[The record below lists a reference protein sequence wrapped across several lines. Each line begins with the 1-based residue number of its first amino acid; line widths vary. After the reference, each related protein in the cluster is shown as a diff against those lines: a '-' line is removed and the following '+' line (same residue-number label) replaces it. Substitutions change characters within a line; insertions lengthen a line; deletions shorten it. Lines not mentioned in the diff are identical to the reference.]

1 MGPLKFQF
9 GGMHQSRPTFAQGR
23 ESSPPRGIEYY
34 FCMKVLGIDVGGTGI
49 KGAPVE
55 LPSGE
60 ILAEHLHLPTPQPAT
75 PGAVTAAIKKM
86 IQHFQF
92 SGPVGVGFPGVMRHG
107 VVATAA
113 NLSPSWVGKP
123 AEKLFQKAT
132 RLPFTVINDADAAGL
147 AEMQYGVGQQ
157 EKGTVVMITLGTG
170 IGSAVFIGG
179 VLVPNTEFGH
189 LTLRGKDAETIASA
203 KAREVN
209 DWSWK
214 KWSKRVREYLHLVD
228 RLINPDLIIVGG
240 GVSQRAE
247 KWLPRASKGVKA
259 KVVPAKLHN
268 EAGIVGAAMAGAR
281 GG

>member
-1 MGPLKFQF
+1 MQ
-9 GGMHQSRPTFAQGR
+9 
-23 ESSPPRGIEYY
+23 
-34 FCMKVLGIDVGGTGI
+34 VLGMDIGGSGI

-60 ILAEHLHLPTPQPAT
+60 IMAEHLHLPTPQPAT
-75 PGAVTAAIKKM
+75 LGAVTAAIKKM
-86 IQHFQF
+86 ILHFQF
-92 SGPVGVGFPGVMRHG
+92 SGPVGAGFPGVMRQG
-107 VVATAA
+107 VVETAV
-113 NLSPSWVGKP
+113 NLSPSWVGKN
-123 AEKLFQKAT
+123 AEKLFKQAT

-147 AEMQYGVGQQ
+147 AEIHHGAGRKQ
-157 EKGTVVMITLGTG
+157 KGTVVMITLGTG
-170 IGSAVFIGG
+170 IGSAIFIGR

-189 LTLRGKDAETIASA
+189 LTLRGKDAERMASA

-214 KWSKRVREYLHLVD
+214 KWSKRVREYLQLID

-268 EAGIVGAAMAGAR
+268 EAGIVGAAMAAGKNLKS
-281 GG
+281 

>member
-1 MGPLKFQF
+1 VKF
-9 GGMHQSRPTFAQGR
+9 
-23 ESSPPRGIEYY
+23 
-34 FCMKVLGIDVGGTGI
+34 LGIDVGGTGI
-49 KGAPVE
+49 KGALVE

-107 VVATAA
+107 VVETAV
-113 NLSPSWVGKP
+113 NLSPAWVGKQ
-123 AEKLFQKAT
+123 ADKLFKKAT

-147 AEMQYGVGQQ
+147 AEMHHGAGRK

-189 LTLRGKDAETIASA
+189 LTLRGRDAETIASA

-209 DWSWK
+209 NWSWK

-268 EAGIVGAAMAGAR
+268 EAGIVGAAMAGAE

>member
-1 MGPLKFQF
+1 
-9 GGMHQSRPTFAQGR
+9 
-23 ESSPPRGIEYY
+23 
-34 FCMKVLGIDVGGTGI
+34 MKVLGIDIGGTGI
-49 KGAPVE
+49 KGAPVD

-92 SGPVGVGFPGVMRHG
+92 SGPVGAGFPGVMRQG
-107 VVATAA
+107 VVETAV
-113 NLSPSWVGKP
+113 NLSPSWVGKN
-123 AEKLFQKAT
+123 AEKLFKQAT
-132 RLPFTVINDADAAGL
+132 KLSFSVINDADAAGL
-147 AEMQYGVGQQ
+147 AEMTYGAGKK

-209 DWSWK
+209 DWGWK

-268 EAGIVGAAMAGAR
+268 EAGIVGAAMAGAKKISA
-281 GG
+281 

>member
-1 MGPLKFQF
+1 
-9 GGMHQSRPTFAQGR
+9 
-23 ESSPPRGIEYY
+23 
-34 FCMKVLGIDVGGTGI
+34 MKVLGIDIGGTGI

-55 LPSGE
+55 LPLGE

-92 SGPVGVGFPGVMRHG
+92 SGPVGAGFPGVMRKG
-107 VVATAA
+107 VVETAV
-113 NLSPSWVGKP
+113 NLSPSWVGKN
-123 AEKLFQKAT
+123 AEKIFKQAT
-132 RLPFTVINDADAAGL
+132 KLSFSVINDADAAGL
-147 AEMQYGVGQQ
+147 AEMTYGAGKK
-157 EKGTVVMITLGTG
+157 ERGTVVMITLGTG
-170 IGSAVFIGG
+170 IGSAVFVGG

-189 LTLRGKDAETIASA
+189 LTMRGKDAETIASA

-228 RLINPDLIIVGG
+228 RLINPDLMIVGG

-268 EAGIVGAAMAGAR
+268 EAGIVGAAMAGAKNL
-281 GG
+281 

>member
-1 MGPLKFQF
+1 MPGPVNGLPNHRRTAAADLAPRPFTRRTWPCATTVAFAASVNASRCSGCAVAGHSTITRRAPRSCNQRSNARTVAGDPLAF
-9 GGMHQSRPTFAQGR
+9 TTNACWPSSPNRYVTNARGRSSTTVCHPVRRSNQGNRSALWRVPGQSRFHAARTQAMSRRGSNGR
-23 ESSPPRGIEYY
+23 G
-34 FCMKVLGIDVGGTGI
+34 L
-49 KGAPVE
+49 
-55 LPSGE
+55 
-60 ILAEHLHLPTPQPAT
+60 
-75 PGAVTAAIKKM
+75 
-86 IQHFQF
+86 
-92 SGPVGVGFPGVMRHG
+92 
-107 VVATAA
+107 VA
-113 NLSPSWVGKP
+113 
-123 AEKLFQKAT
+123 
-132 RLPFTVINDADAAGL
+132 
-147 AEMQYGVGQQ
+147 
-157 EKGTVVMITLGTG
+157 
-170 IGSAVFIGG
+170 G

-268 EAGIVGAAMAGAR
+268 EAGIVGAAMAAAK

>member
-1 MGPLKFQF
+1 
-9 GGMHQSRPTFAQGR
+9 
-23 ESSPPRGIEYY
+23 
-34 FCMKVLGIDVGGTGI
+34 MKVLGIDVGGTGI

-107 VVATAA
+107 VVETAV
-113 NLSPSWVGKP
+113 NLSPSWVGKQ
-123 AEKLFQKAT
+123 AEKLFKKAT

-147 AEMQYGVGQQ
+147 AEMHHGAGRK

-179 VLVPNTEFGH
+179 LLVPNTEFGH
-189 LTLRGKDAETIASA
+189 LTLRGRDAETIASA

-209 DWSWK
+209 NWSWK
-214 KWSKRVREYLHLVD
+214 KWSKRVRESLHLVD
-228 RLINPDLIIVGG
+228 RLINPDLIIGGG

-259 KVVPAKLHN
+259 KVLPAKLHN
-268 EAGIVGAAMAGAR
+268 EAGIVGAAMAGAK

>member
-1 MGPLKFQF
+1 
-9 GGMHQSRPTFAQGR
+9 
-23 ESSPPRGIEYY
+23 
-34 FCMKVLGIDVGGTGI
+34 MKVLGIDVGGTGI

-55 LPSGE
+55 LPSAE

-75 PGAVTAAIKKM
+75 PGAVTSAIKKM

-92 SGPVGVGFPGVMRHG
+92 SGPVGVGFPGVMRDG
-107 VVATAA
+107 VVETAV
-113 NLSPSWVGKP
+113 NLSPSWVGKQ
-123 AEKLFQKAT
+123 AEKIFKKAT

-147 AEMQYGVGQQ
+147 AEMHHGAGRK

-170 IGSAVFIGG
+170 IGSAVFING

-189 LTLRGKDAETIASA
+189 LTLRGRDAETIASA
-203 KAREVN
+203 KAREVHN
-209 DWSWK
+209 WSWK

-268 EAGIVGAAMAGAR
+268 EAGIVGAAMAGVKNLPA
-281 GG
+281 

>member
-1 MGPLKFQF
+1 
-9 GGMHQSRPTFAQGR
+9 
-23 ESSPPRGIEYY
+23 
-34 FCMKVLGIDVGGTGI
+34 MKVLGIDIGGSGI

-92 SGPVGVGFPGVMRHG
+92 SGPVGAGFPGVMRQG
-107 VVATAA
+107 VVETAV
-113 NLSPSWVGKP
+113 NLSPSWVGKN
-123 AEKLFQKAT
+123 AEKLFKQAAK
-132 RLPFTVINDADAAGL
+132 LPFSVINDADAAGL
-147 AEMQYGVGQQ
+147 AEMTHGAGKK

-179 VLVPNTEFGH
+179 MLVPNTEFGH

-203 KAREVN
+203 KARAVN

-259 KVVPAKLHN
+259 KIVPAKLHN
-268 EAGIVGAAMAGAR
+268 EAGIVGAAMAGAK
-281 GG
+281 GLST